1 MPHISVKCYP
11 KHLTKAQ
18 LDAYVGDIA
27 RVTREHL
34 KATDDVISVSYAE
47 VPAEDWK
54 SKVYDKEIKPNLATL
69 AKKPGYEM

>member
-1 MPHISVKCYP
+1 MAIRSDP
-11 KHLTKAQ
+11 
-18 LDAYVGDIA
+18 VGA
-27 RVTREHL
+27 
-34 KATDDVISVSYAE
+34 VSYAE

>member
-11 KHLTKAQ
+11 KNLTRDEI
-18 LDAYVGDIA
+18 DAYVADIA
-27 RVTREHL
+27 RVTKEHL
-34 KATDDVISVSYAE
+34 KSSDAAISVSYAE

-54 SKVYDKEIKPNLATL
+54 SKVYDTEIKPNLASL